1 MEAKP
6 SGGIGHVTCKWNTIG
21 ENGSLVG
28 HGGSDR
34 VGRLRASSP
43 VCDEIGLR
51 YMSYSGSCVKGKRKG
66 LHGFWVWNSSVTVQ
80 AMKMG
85 RGLGQDV
92 EDSGSC
98 TKCQRGPEPSF
109 SFPFFFFFHWKF
121 LIYQMIGLK
130 IRNAHSHILP
140 YGVIEGGTGMQCR
153 TVTHFLC
160 SLQSLFYT
168 VPEVFHHK
176 HLCFFFSFLKLTT

>member
-51 YMSYSGSCVKGKRKG
+51 YMSYSGSCVKGKGKG

-98 TKCQRGPEPSF
+98 RKCQRGPEPSF
-109 SFPFFFFFHWKF
+109 SFQIFFFFS
-121 LIYQMIGLK
+121 LK
-130 IRNAHSHILP
+130 IPHLSDDWIKNPEHPFP
-140 YGVIEGGTGMQCR
+140 YPPIWSYRGRDRYAV
-153 TVTHFLC
+153 
-160 SLQSLFYT
+160 
-168 VPEVFHHK
+168 
-176 HLCFFFSFLKLTT
+176 